1 MPRAIR
7 LARLRTW
14 QMLLQI
20 TKMTRLEL
28 IKWERL
34 PFGKQAMTMKFS
46 LGRKSQRL
54 QANWPVDKP

>member
-1 MPRAIR
+1 
-7 LARLRTW
+7 
-14 QMLLQI
+14 MLLQI